1 MYCIEVFCLKNQF
14 LRLQFWTL
22 GKMFFK
28 LDVPIARVNEKID
41 FCNQD
46 LNTIFR
52 INFFFRKQHIYC
64 KITKMSSNV
73 SEKSI
78 TNGEIQTKLFV
89 FRKDYQ
95 LWNALKNLEKRPEIM
110 KIIRGYPLE
119 NYQKTPKN
127 DLSKPVSVWP

>member
-1 MYCIEVFCLKNQF
+1 
-14 LRLQFWTL
+14 
-22 GKMFFK
+22 MFFK

-41 FCNQD
+41 FYNQD

-52 INFFFRKQHIYC
+52 INFFFRKQHIYS

-95 LWNALKNLEKRPEIM
+95 L
-110 KIIRGYPLE
+110 
-119 NYQKTPKN
+119 
-127 DLSKPVSVWP
+127 

>member
-1 MYCIEVFCLKNQF
+1 MYRFGIFCFENQF
-14 LRLQFWTL
+14 LKLEFYTPDEV
-22 GKMFFK
+22 FFK
-28 LDVPIARVNEKID
+28 WDVHIGRLIGKIIFFNE
-41 FCNQD
+41 D

-52 INFFFRKQHIYC
+52 INFFFCKKRIYW

-95 LWNALKNLEKRPEIM
+95 L
-110 KIIRGYPLE
+110 
-119 NYQKTPKN
+119 
-127 DLSKPVSVWP
+127 

>member
-1 MYCIEVFCLKNQF
+1 
-14 LRLQFWTL
+14 
-22 GKMFFK
+22 MFFK

-41 FCNQD
+41 FYNQD

-52 INFFFRKQHIYC
+52 INFFFRKQHIYR

-95 LWNALKNLEKRPEIM
+95 L
-110 KIIRGYPLE
+110 
-119 NYQKTPKN
+119 
-127 DLSKPVSVWP
+127 